1 MATTNIMKEPL
12 HRKIH
17 ASQYLSTLLDNID
30 EPVIAT
36 DENYI
41 IRYWNRGAENLFGK
55 KASDVEGKE
64 ITSAIQFIY
73 PETSHERI
81 RNNMLY
87 KGLWKGEL
95 QYHNGQ
101 GLLTLDT
108 SITAIKDEKDNIRG
122 YVGVHRNITE
132 LKQSEGKLLAA
143 LVKEHQLSDMKS
155 RFVALASHEFR
166 TPFST
171 ILSSSNIIEKY
182 KNAEEQSNRVKH
194 TNKIREAIHH
204 MNAILEDFLSL
215 SRLEEG
221 KITVSLYPCNINSL
235 ILETIKDLEYIRRP
249 GQVINYSYEGEEEIS
264 TDKKLLKSVLVNVI
278 SNAIKYSSEHKTINI
293 HSSIINNKL
302 LITVEDEGIGIPEDD
317 QENLFKS
324 FHRGK
329 NAHCIQGT
337 GLGLHISGRY
347 IHLLKGE
354 IKLIS
359 EVNKGTVV
367 TITL

>member
-17 ASQYLSTLLDNID
+17 ASQYLSTLLNNID

-108 SITAIKDEKDNIRG
+108 SITAIKDEKD
-122 YVGVHRNITE
+122 
-132 LKQSEGKLLAA
+132 
-143 LVKEHQLSDMKS
+143 
-155 RFVALASHEFR
+155 
-166 TPFST
+166 
-171 ILSSSNIIEKY
+171 
-182 KNAEEQSNRVKH
+182 
-194 TNKIREAIHH
+194 
-204 MNAILEDFLSL
+204 
-215 SRLEEG
+215 
-221 KITVSLYPCNINSL
+221 
-235 ILETIKDLEYIRRP
+235 
-249 GQVINYSYEGEEEIS
+249 SY
-264 TDKKLLKSVLVNVI
+264 
-278 SNAIKYSSEHKTINI
+278 Y
-293 HSSIINNKL
+293 
-302 LITVEDEGIGIPEDD
+302 
-317 QENLFKS
+317 
-324 FHRGK
+324 
-329 NAHCIQGT
+329 
-337 GLGLHISGRY
+337 
-347 IHLLKGE
+347 
-354 IKLIS
+354 
-359 EVNKGTVV
+359 
-367 TITL
+367 